1 MKKLWWLYFSFLLT
15 LLLISCGQ
23 NNVTDDIN
31 HYLEEVIKKEAEFE
45 AEGKQIYE
53 YEVEENSIYK
63 KLIELKP
70 DDHEKMK
77 DLSKNASKF
86 VEKRETSIDEEKS
99 IMDESKEIF
108 EKMETK
114 IEKVSDDEVKETM
127 EEMIDVMD
135 KRYHAY
141 DKVYEQYQTSLHLT
155 KELYEDFGDEGI
167 NPDQLY
173 NQVEKVND
181 SYTKVTEANETFNKK
196 TSEFNE
202 LKESYLTKLD
212 EK

>member
-1 MKKLWWLYFSFLLT
+1 EL
-15 LLLISCGQ
+15 
-23 NNVTDDIN
+23 
-31 HYLEEVIKKEAEFE
+31 E

-63 KLIELKP
+63 ELIELKS
-70 DDHEKMK
+70 DDHEKVK
-77 DLSKNASKF
+77 DLSKNASMF
-86 VEKRETSIDEEKS
+86 VEKRQTSNDEEKS
-99 IMDESKEIF
+99 IMDDSKAMF
-108 EKMETK
+108 EK
-114 IEKVSDDEVKETM
+114 IEKKDEKLSVDKVKDTM

-173 NQVEKVND
+173 NQVEKEND
-181 SYTKVTEANETFNKK
+181 SYAKVTEANEIFNKK

>member
-15 LLLISCGQ
+15 LLSISCCQ
-23 NNVTDDIN
+23 TNVTDDIN
-31 HYLEEVIKKEAEFE
+31 QYLEEGKK
-45 AEGKQIYE
+45 IYE

-86 VEKRETSIDEEKS
+86 VDKRETSIDEEKS

-114 IEKVSDDEVKETM
+114 VEKVSDDEVKETM
-127 EEMIDVMD
+127 EE
-135 KRYHAY
+135 
-141 DKVYEQYQTSLHLT
+141 
-155 KELYEDFGDEGI
+155 
-167 NPDQLY
+167 
-173 NQVEKVND
+173 
-181 SYTKVTEANETFNKK
+181 
-196 TSEFNE
+196 
-202 LKESYLTKLD
+202 
-212 EK
+212 